1 MPETP
6 CTISSGTVNTKL
18 LRNKKYMNRKT
29 ILTFLFAAAALGASA
44 QRITAKQTVID
55 CGSVLYEQP
64 VTAKFELRNKGNDL
78 IIDTVRTSCGCVAA
92 KYPEGVISKGD
103 NFVVEVTFDSRQ
115 LGHFNKEAAI
125 YSNASDKPLYLTMR
139 GVVVD
144 HLTDYSGV
152 YDFML
157 GSVRA
162 DKNNIEFDDVN
173 LGEMPSQKIH
183 IVNSSSE
190 NVSPVVMH
198 LPDYLTATVTPATIT
213 PGHAGIATITLNS
226 NKLRSYGLTQS
237 SVYLGMYPGD
247 KIDDSKEISVSAVL
261 LPEFRNM
268 SETQLANAPVIK
280 LSTETL
286 DLGSFGDKSNLSG
299 TIIIENQGRSRLNI
313 SSMQMFTTGM
323 KVRLNK
329 SRLNPGESAKMKIT
343 VYKKQLKNARS
354 KPRVLMITNDPNK
367 SKVVIHVKVK

>member
-1 MPETP
+1 
-6 CTISSGTVNTKL
+6 
-18 LRNKKYMNRKT
+18 MNRKT
-29 ILTFLFAAAALGASA
+29 ILTILLAASALGVSA
-44 QRITAKQTVID
+44 QRITAKHTLID

-64 VTAKFELRNKGNDL
+64 VTAKFELNNKGSDL
-78 IIDTVRTSCGCVAA
+78 IIDTVRTSCGCVIAD
-92 KYPEGVISKGD
+92 YPKGVISKG
-103 NFVVEVTFDSRQ
+103 NSFTVEVTFDSRQ
-115 LGHFNKEAAI
+115 LGHFYKEAAI
-125 YSNASDKPLYLTMR
+125 YSNASDKPFYLSMR

-144 HLTDYSGV
+144 HLTDYTGV
-152 YDFML
+152 YDFTL

-183 IVNSSSE
+183 IINSGSE
-190 NVSPVVMH
+190 SVSPVVMH
-198 LPDYLTATVTPATIT
+198 LPDYLTASVSPTTIA
-213 PGHAGIATITLNS
+213 PGHGGVATITLNS

-237 SVYLGMYPGD
+237 SIYLGMYPGD
-247 KIDDSKEISVSAVL
+247 KVDDAKEISVSAVL

-286 DLGSFGDKSNLSG
+286 DLGSFGDKDQLNG
-299 TIIIENQGRSRLNI
+299 TITIENQGHSRLNI

-323 KVRLNK
+323 KIRLNK
-329 SRLNPGESAKMKIT
+329 SRLKPGESAKMKIT

-367 SKVVIHVKVK
+367 PKVVIHVNVK